1 MIQSRYRMVNILLG
15 VSGSVAAIK
24 AGQVVSQLKEKVP
37 GCQVQIVATEHSMHF
52 LDTVDNVSGVSFAG
66 ILNWNI

>member
-1 MIQSRYRMVNILLG
+1 MVNILLG

-52 LDTVDNVSGVSFAG
+52 LDTVDNLSGVSFAG
-66 ILNWNI
+66 ILNWNF